1 MPIDPNIALSVK
13 PAQIL
18 SPNELMTNAYAMQN
32 AQQANQL
39 NRMKMDEY
47 TKGLA
52 EQEQFKN
59 ALANSQDESSIRNAF
74 YKLGEKGVK
83 GYQEYVKSKAEQEK
97 LGAETK
103 NLGYTGQKT
112 QVDIQELKAKHGAQM
127 LRDLSQ
133 NPSNANVTAHFED
146 IQNSPIYS
154 PEEKQAARARLDQVL
169 QMPIEQRQAYLAS
182 QGASASD
189 LKPHIQTQNLGGTA
203 KVLSIPAFG
212 GTPTTLST
220 DQMTATPGELL
231 TKGTTERGQ
240 NMTAATALAGQN
252 LTKRGQDLT
261 DARELQ
267 HIAIEKG
274 KMSPEYLALEA
285 KMKQQGKQS
294 AIDAVAVP
302 AAIDSAT
309 QAISKIDELVGKP
322 TLKDKS
328 GKVIQQG
335 TAPHPGFEQAV
346 GAGVPGLKYVPG
358 TSVADFNARLAEI
371 QGGAFLE
378 AYNTLKGGG
387 SITEVEGQ
395 KATQAITRM
404 STAQSEAEF
413 KTAARDFQ
421 DVLRKG
427 IDRAKA
433 KVGGAGGADVDTT
446 NPLLK

>member
-1 MPIDPNIALSVK
+1 MAIDPSIALSVK
-13 PAQIL
+13 PVQIE
-18 SPNELMTNAYAMQN
+18 SPINQMAKAYEIQN
-32 AQQANQL
+32 AVQSNQL
-39 NRMKMDEY
+39 NKMKMDEY
-47 TKGLA
+47 TRGLA

-59 ALANSQDESSIRNAF
+59 ALAQANDENAIKNAF
-74 YKLGEKGVK
+74 YSLGEKGVK
-83 GYQEYVKSKAEQEK
+83 GYSDYIKTQQETSNLK
-97 LGAETK
+97 L
-103 NLGYTGQKT
+103 TGQKT
-112 QVDIQELKAKHGAQM
+112 SGDILKTKQEFTSQA
-127 LRDLSQ
+127 LRNIST
-133 NPSNANVTAHFED
+133 NPSDENIIAWGQDAVLKGISTEAEV
-146 IQNSPIYS
+146 
-154 PEEKQAARARLDQVL
+154 KQTVDHLLAVPAA
-169 QMPIEQRQAYLAS
+169 QRPAYLAS

-189 LKPHIQTQNLGGTA
+189 LKPHIQTQNLGGTSQIVA
-203 KVLSIPAFG
+203 VPAFG
-212 GTPTTLST
+212 GAPTTLST
-220 DQMTATPGELL
+220 SKMTATPGELL
-231 TKGTTERGQ
+231 TAQTTREGQ
-240 NMTAATALAGQN
+240 AI
-252 LTKRGQDLT
+252 TKRGQDLT

-267 HIAIEKG
+267 RIAIEKG
-274 KMSPEYLALEA
+274 KTSPDYIALEA
-285 KMKQQGKQS
+285 KMKQQGKQA

-328 GKVIQQG
+328 GKIIQQG

-358 TSVADFNARLAEI
+358 TSAADFNARLNEI

-433 KVGGAGGADVDTT
+433 KVGNAGGADVDTT

>member
-1 MPIDPNIALSVK
+1 MQLDTSIALGVK
-13 PAQIL
+13 PAQVL
-18 SPNELMTNAYAMQN
+18 SPNELMTNAYTMQN
-32 AQQANQL
+32 AQQTNQL

-47 TKGLA
+47 TRSLA

-146 IQNSPIYS
+146 IQNSSLYS
-154 PEEKQAARARLDQVL
+154 PEEKQAAKARLDQVL

-231 TKGTTERGQ
+231 TEATSRRGQ
-240 NMTAATALAGQN
+240 DITAT
-252 LTKRGQDLT
+252 TSRRGQDLAN
-261 DARELQ
+261 ARDLER
-267 HIAIEKG
+267 IAIEKG
-274 KMSPEYLALEA
+274 KNSPEYIA
-285 KMKQQGKQS
+285 MKARQEEKGKEQGKFEMS
-294 AIDAVAVP
+294 AP
-302 AAIDSAT
+302 
-309 QAISKIDELVGKP
+309 QAISTAEQMLTKIDDLVGKLA
-322 TLKDKS
+322 TVDAKT
-328 GKVIQQG
+328 GKVTPG
-335 TAPHPGFEQAV
+335 TAAHEGFKAAV
-346 GAGVPGLKYVPG
+346 GKSSIFPTMPGSKA
-358 TSVADFNARLAEI
+358 ADFESRLNEI
-371 QGGAFLE
+371 KGGAFLQ
-378 AYNTLKGGG
+378 AYNTLRGGG
-387 SITEVEGQ
+387 SITEVEGE

-404 STAQSEAEF
+404 STAQSEKEF
-413 KTAARDFQ
+413 IDAARDFQ
-421 DVLRKG
+421 AVIREGIRVSKEKMSKG
-427 IDRAKA
+427 ASA
-433 KVGGAGGADVDTT
+433 PATTPAGATVS
-446 NPLLK
+446 NWK